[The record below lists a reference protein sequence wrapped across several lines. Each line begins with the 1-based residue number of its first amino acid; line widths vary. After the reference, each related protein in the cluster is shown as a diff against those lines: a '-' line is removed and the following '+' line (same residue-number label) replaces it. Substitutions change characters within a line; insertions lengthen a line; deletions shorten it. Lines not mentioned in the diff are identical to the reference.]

1 MKNSILKYLIS
12 VSNQRLLLPFY
23 HMVSNDE
30 NTFANYLY
38 PPRKI
43 ALFKNDLD
51 VLLQHYEPIS
61 MEELIRLTVAN
72 KPLKRNVFHLTFDD
86 GLANFYEVVAP
97 ILKEK
102 NIPATVFINTNFVD
116 NKALFYR
123 YKASLLVQEFKKS
136 SNEKKKIFQRFFNS
150 EETVEKL
157 LLAINYKNKELLD
170 VLATKVHFSFS
181 NYLTEKRP
189 YLSTVQ
195 ISELINNGFTIG
207 AHSKNHPLF
216 SEISLEEQLK
226 ETQES
231 MQWLQEKFKINYC
244 AFSFPF
250 TDLGVSKHFFKEIV
264 PMLDISFGTSGIK
277 NDAIATNFQ
286 RISFELGNENST
298 SFLVKSYIKYLL
310 KIPFGKHIMPRG

>member
-181 NYLTEKRP
+181 NYLTEKKP

-195 ISELINNGFTIG
+195 INELINNGFTIG